1 MIRTNR
7 STDTKRKLAT
17 PVGSANPDNNFDS
30 NDTKKRKNTVTPG
43 AEPSSSLSSSSSS
56 TQRHVIDP
64 VLFEPFEYVNKIPGK
79 DIRGKLISCFQ
90 KWIPVPTE
98 TMDSIKEIITLLHN
112 ASLLIDDI
120 EDNSKLRRGI
130 PVAHAIYGIANT
142 INSANYVY
150 FHALEKTHQLN
161 NPKCVA
167 IFIQELLNLHR
178 GQGHDIY
185 WREQCTCPTE
195 EQYKQMV
202 LDKTGGLFRLAVG
215 LMQCF
220 HTPVESGEES
230 ESDFVPLLNLL
241 GYYFQVRDDYLNV
254 SNEAYMQTKSY
265 CEDLTEGK
273 FSFPII
279 HAVRQFPND
288 TRLLNILKQR
298 TENYEIKKYAV
309 DYMTLCGS
317 IEYTRTVL
325 ANLREELIREI
336 ERLGGHAELTALMKY
351 LDAELDVESFGAGT
365 ATAGVKAPETV
376 SNSSSGTYLETTFV
390 AANMTSSAASVTTSR
405 ISSTNQAGATVI
417 LPVSDKQNLAA
428 GGCAAGDGAAGG
440 GAAPNPRMSNGA
452 PMHQQTLSPSR
463 KVSTL

>member
-1 MIRTNR
+1 MAKPNKEYDN
-7 STDTKRKLAT
+7 SKRKLSMKEPDAD
-17 PVGSANPDNNFDS
+17 GSFA
-30 NDTKKRKNTVTPG
+30 KKVKSCASASDAKT
-43 AEPSSSLSSSSSS
+43 
-56 TQRHVIDP
+56 HVIDP

-90 KWIPVPTE
+90 KWIPVPKE
-98 TMDSIKEIITLLHN
+98 TMESIKEIVTLLHN

-150 FHALEKTHQLN
+150 FHALDKTHKLN

-167 IFIQELLNLHR
+167 VFIQELLNLHR

-215 LMQCF
+215 LMQSF
-220 HTPVESGEES
+220 HDETEGDV
-230 ESDFVPLLNLL
+230 DYVPLLNLL
-241 GYYFQVRDDYLNV
+241 GYYFQIRDDYLNV
-254 SNEAYMQTKSY
+254 SNDAYMQTKSY

-309 DYMTLCGS
+309 DYMQLCGS

-325 ANLREELIREI
+325 CGLRDELVAEI
-336 ERLGGHAELTALMKY
+336 ERLGGHAELTALMQY
-351 LDAELDVESFGAGT
+351 LDAELDR
-365 ATAGVKAPETV
+365 ETGGG
-376 SNSSSGTYLETTFV
+376 NSSS
-390 AANMTSSAASVTTSR
+390 SSGKR
-405 ISSTNQAGATVI
+405 
-417 LPVSDKQNLAA
+417 D
-428 GGCAAGDGAAGG
+428 G
-440 GAAPNPRMSNGA
+440 GAAAPAVAAPAAAAAVTETVVGGGGKKAKTKPGQLDDSPDAPNPMMSTGA
-452 PMHQQTLSPSR
+452 PVFLRQQTHSPSR